1 MAWCWFPWL
10 HSLSKWIHPTES
22 CQTNLKKKIQKN
34 TAYFAKLPSKLE
46 IFWWLPTITDLLK
59 LGFLNAQVEVTINQ
73 RTWSQKRNVT
83 HFSRASF
90 FLDGKWFKRLLSL
103 SSPCLHQTDIK
114 LNVKRKKTLE
124 LRCRER
130 DSSLFSAHD
139 TFASF
144 RIQQIPMKSP
154 PRKSGCMF
162 IFTFTSL
169 IIHCIAQPSQSNT
182 GQINILVF
190 LCNIAGKYSPNK
202 ARAWG
207 FLVINLIKSTTCC
220 T

>member
-22 CQTNLKKKIQKN
+22 CQTNFKKKIQKN
-34 TAYFAKLPSKLE
+34 TAYFAKLLSKLE

-59 LGFLNAQVEVTINQ
+59 LGCLNAQVEVTINQ

-114 LNVKRKKTLE
+114 LNVKRKKTFGAQMQRTWFIIILGSWHIRIIQNTANPHE
-124 LRCRER
+124 ITTEKIWMHVYIYFH
-130 DSSLFSAHD
+130 LFDHPLHRPA
-139 TFASF
+139 F
-144 RIQQIPMKSP
+144 PK
-154 PRKSGCMF
+154 
-162 IFTFTSL
+162 
-169 IIHCIAQPSQSNT
+169 
-182 GQINILVF
+182 
-190 LCNIAGKYSPNK
+190 
-202 ARAWG
+202 
-207 FLVINLIKSTTCC
+207 
-220 T
+220 